1 MKIKKEGSGYRE
13 GEVDRGLCKAL
24 AKADARESGKAERTK
39 VGRREG
45 RLNKREM
52 AECSIESS

>member
-1 MKIKKEGSGYRE
+1 MKE
-13 GEVDRGLCKAL
+13 EVDRGLCKAL
-24 AKADARESGKAERTK
+24 AKAEAKRESEHAERTK

-52 AECSIESS
+52 TECNIESS

>member
-1 MKIKKEGSGYRE
+1 MKE
-13 GEVDRGLCKAL
+13 EVDRGLCKAL
-24 AKADARESGKAERTK
+24 AKADARESEHAERTK

-52 AECSIESS
+52 TKCNIDSS